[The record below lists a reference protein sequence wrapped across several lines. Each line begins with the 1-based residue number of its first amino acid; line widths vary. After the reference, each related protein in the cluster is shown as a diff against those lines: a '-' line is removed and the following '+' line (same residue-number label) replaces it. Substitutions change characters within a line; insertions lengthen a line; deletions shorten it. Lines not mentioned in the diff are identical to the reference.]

1 MKEAKYQLTVTRK
14 SDGKVLVKNFKTKK
28 ELQRFQSNNYT
39 TYTW

>member
-1 MKEAKYQLTVTRK
+1 MQTAKYQLTIIRK
-14 SDGKVLVKNFKTKK
+14 SDGKVSVKNFKTKK